1 MLILIL
7 TLFYKLNFFVPMFEF
22 LNLIVEKSFI
32 ILILS
37 DGFKWKLIF
46 FSVEFLHESFCF
58 FLFYSHVLR
67 KIIRRASYAANK
79 IMKSRPGVLS
89 SLVPVVAES
98 LDFFPEINKNIKE
111 VLYFVGYCN
120 PHFCF

>member
-1 MLILIL
+1 
-7 TLFYKLNFFVPMFEF
+7 MFAF
-22 LNLIVEKSFI
+22 LSLIVEKSFI
-32 ILILS
+32 ILSLS
-37 DGFKWKLIF
+37 DNFKWKLIF
-46 FSVEFLHESFCF
+46 SGVEFSHECLCF

-79 IMKSRPGVLS
+79 IMKCRPGVLS

-111 VLYFVGYCN
+111 VLCFVGIL
-120 PHFCF
+120 